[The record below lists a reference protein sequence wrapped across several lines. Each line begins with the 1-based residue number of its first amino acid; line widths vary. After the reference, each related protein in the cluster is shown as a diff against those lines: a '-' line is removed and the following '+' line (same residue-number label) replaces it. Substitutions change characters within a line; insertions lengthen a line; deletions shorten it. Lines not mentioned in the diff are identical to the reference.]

1 MSVKIVVAKYKE
13 DVDWTQYI
21 NHSVVIYD
29 KSDEPITNSIHL
41 KNVGK
46 EGETF
51 LRHIVENYDNLDDIT
66 VFLQGNPFEHLNY
79 LVGWRTLLTDEEKQK
94 VIHKINS
101 DITSNSVFSTFYCV
115 LHNLQNGTNG
125 ANATRDC
132 MKYFN
137 KKHHYF
143 TISMGAQ
150 YIVPKQNIL
159 STPLNVW
166 KKMHQDIYND
176 ILNGYS
182 MEILWYFAFTGKVN
196 DLVGNHDQV
205 KKIHVNNN
213 LLAEDSLCI
222 FPQQILHF

>member
-79 LVGWRTLLTDEEKQK
+79 LVGWRTLLTDEEIQK

-101 DITSNSVFSTFYCV
+101 DITSNSVF
-115 LHNLQNGTNG
+115 
-125 ANATRDC
+125 
-132 MKYFN
+132 
-137 KKHHYF
+137 
-143 TISMGAQ
+143 
-150 YIVPKQNIL
+150 
-159 STPLNVW
+159 
-166 KKMHQDIYND
+166 
-176 ILNGYS
+176 
-182 MEILWYFAFTGKVN
+182 
-196 DLVGNHDQV
+196 
-205 KKIHVNNN
+205 
-213 LLAEDSLCI
+213 
-222 FPQQILHF
+222 